1 MKCIKKA
8 ISFVILAIFLFST
21 VSCGLVYIPNDEEK
35 AFESILPKLFEALD
49 SGDNVAIYEL
59 FSPAVREQ
67 SDNLQEQIAALISVY
82 SGPTDKFDLEDVP
95 MHGSEHIGNPGNW
108 ASADATIP
116 VRSNNNYY
124 FFRIDLMFEHY
135 DEKQVGI
142 TQLEFYTADEMCA
155 FRESDD
161 QWIERKG
168 LYLHTEKKLGCEIR
182 TIDSHPNRYTPTN
195 HTINIEEVKEFLKTS
210 SSFSEFVDWF
220 GKANAKSSVVDY
232 YYYELPPKN
241 GEPQYLKV
249 SEYNDVIHSIT
260 IVDDFKF
267 IEMVWDKE

>member
-49 SGDNVAIYEL
+49 RGDNVAIYEL

-82 SGPTDKFDLEDVP
+82 SGPTDKFDIEDVP
-95 MHGSEHIGNPGNW
+95 MYGSEHIGNPGNW
-108 ASADATIP
+108 ASAEATIP

-161 QWIERKG
+161 QWIKRKG
-168 LYLHTEKKLGCEIR
+168 LYLHTEKNLGCEIR
-182 TIDSHPNRYTPTN
+182 TIDSHPLRYTSKN
-195 HTINIEEVKEFLKTS
+195 HIINLNEVEEFIKSS
-210 SSFSEFVDWF
+210 SSFREFTEKF
-220 GKANAKSSVVDY
+220 GEANAKSPIVDY
-232 YYYELPPKN
+232 YYYELPKEK
-241 GEPQYLKV
+241 GEPRYLLV
-249 SEYNDVIHSIT
+249 AEHEEVIRSLT
-260 IVDDFKF
+260 IVDDFKL
-267 IEMVWDKE
+267 IDLIWKNE

>member
-49 SGDNVAIYEL
+49 RGDNVAIYEL

-142 TQLEFYTADEMCA
+142 TQLEFYTADEMCIEITGDPTKIDA
-155 FRESDD
+155 FV
-161 QWIERKG
+161 
-168 LYLHTEKKLGCEIR
+168 KLMIPYGI
-182 TIDSHPNRYTPTN
+182 
-195 HTINIEEVKEFLKTS
+195 
-210 SSFSEFVDWF
+210 
-220 GKANAKSSVVDY
+220 
-232 YYYELPPKN
+232 
-241 GEPQYLKV
+241 
-249 SEYNDVIHSIT
+249 
-260 IVDDFKF
+260 
-267 IEMVWDKE
+267 IEMCRTGIVALERGSGTLLGK